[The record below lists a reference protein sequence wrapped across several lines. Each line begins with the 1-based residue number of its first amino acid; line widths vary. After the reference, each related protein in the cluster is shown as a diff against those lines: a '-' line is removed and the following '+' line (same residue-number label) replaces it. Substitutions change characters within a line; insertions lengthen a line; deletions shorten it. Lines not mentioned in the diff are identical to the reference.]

1 MPEVATPESSQGKDL
16 PAAEATENEL
26 SGMSLLEHLEE
37 LRRRILYSI
46 VGMAV
51 GFLACW
57 GFREQIFGYIQRPMM
72 EALRHHKLDDTLIYL
87 SPTEPFS
94 IYLKVSMM
102 AGLFLASPF
111 ILYQVWSFIAPGL
124 YKNERR
130 YVIPFMVSTVAL
142 FVGGGLFG
150 YFLAYPTALDFLVGF
165 GDAFKPM
172 VTVSY
177 YLDLF
182 LTVILGLGLVFELP
196 IVFFFLA
203 LMGVVTP
210 GWLWRNLRYAILVMF
225 VVAAILTPT
234 TDVVN
239 MCLFAAPMIVLYLVG
254 IGVAWVVHPRRR
266 KLRAQKA

>member
-1 MPEVATPESSQGKDL
+1 MPDVATPESSHQDS
-16 PAAEATENEL
+16 PAADWSENGL
-26 SGMSLLEHLEE
+26 NGMSLLEHLEE

-46 VGMAV
+46 VGMAA
-51 GFLACW
+51 GFFLCW
-57 GFREQIFGYIQRPMM
+57 GFREQIFGYMQRPILD
-72 EALRHHKLDDTLIYL
+72 ALRRHKLDETLIYL
-87 SPTEPFS
+87 NPTEPFS
-94 IYLKVSMM
+94 IYLKVSLM
-102 AGLFLASPF
+102 AGLFVASPF

-150 YFLAYPTALDFLVGF
+150 YLVAYPAALSFLIEF
-165 GDAFKPM
+165 GNQFKAM
-172 VTVSY
+172 ITLRDYV
-177 YLDLF
+177 DLF

-196 IVFFFLA
+196 ILIFFLA

-210 GWLWRNLRYAILVMF
+210 GWLWRNFRYSILVMF

-254 IGVAWVVHPRRR
+254 IGVAWMVHPKRR
-266 KLRAQKA
+266 KLRAQKT

>member
-1 MPEVATPESSQGKDL
+1 MPEVATPESSRSKEL
-16 PAAEATENEL
+16 PDAGASENEL

-46 VGMAV
+46 LGMAA
-51 GFLACW
+51 GFLVCW
-57 GFREQIFGYIQRPMM
+57 GFREQIFGYMQRPIL
-72 EALRHHKLDDTLIYL
+72 EALRRHKLDETLIYL
-87 SPTEPFS
+87 NPTEPFS
-94 IYLKVSMM
+94 IYLKVSLM

-111 ILYQVWSFIAPGL
+111 ILYQVWGFIAPGL

-150 YFLAYPTALDFLVGF
+150 YLVAYPAALNFLIEF
-165 GDAFKPM
+165 GQDFKPM
-172 VTVSY
+172 ITVRE

-182 LTVILGLGLVFELP
+182 LTVILGLGVVFELP
-196 IVFFFLA
+196 ILIFFLA

-210 GWLWRNLRYAILVMF
+210 GWLWRNFRYAILVMF

-239 MCLFAAPMIVLYLVG
+239 MCLFAAPMIVLYVVG
-254 IGVAWVVHPRRR
+254 IGVAWMVHPKRR
-266 KLRAQKA
+266 KLRAQKT